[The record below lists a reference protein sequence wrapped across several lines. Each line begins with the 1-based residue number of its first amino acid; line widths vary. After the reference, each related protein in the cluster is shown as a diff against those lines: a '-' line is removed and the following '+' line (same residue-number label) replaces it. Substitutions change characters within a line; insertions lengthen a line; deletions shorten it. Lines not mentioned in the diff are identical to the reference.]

1 MHVVLGA
8 NGRAGGETASAL
20 IARGAKVRAVV
31 RRAEQGER
39 WRRRGAEVAVARIE
53 DVASMT
59 AAFAGAESAFLLN
72 PPFPDG
78 DPFERAEANGAA
90 LAEAARAARL
100 PRLVL
105 LSSVG
110 RSTPPAPASS
120 PRSTASR
127 RRSPG
132 RRRRPPSCAR
142 ATSSRPGARSPA
154 PRPAAS
160 CRASSPLD
168 QRIPMVST
176 IDIGATAARLMTEPW
191 SGHRVVEL
199 GGPAEASAADVA
211 GAFAAALGRPV
222 AAQLVPAEARVPM
235 LVEAG
240 LEREVAE
247 ALAGMYDGIA
257 SGRVVRE
264 DGTEHLRGSTPLAV
278 AVQRIVAALVPA

>member
-20 IARGAKVRAVV
+20 LARGARVRAVV

-39 WRRRGAEVAVARIE
+39 WRKRGAEVAVAEIE
-53 DVASMT
+53 DVAAMT

-100 PRLVL
+100 PKLVF

-110 RSTPPAPASS
+110 AQHADGTGIIATLNRVEAALAGAAPA
-120 PRSTASR
+120 TAFLRAGYFVETWSEVA
-127 RRSPG
+127 G
-132 RRRRPPSCAR
+132 AAADGVLPSFL
-142 ATSSRPGARSPA
+142 
-154 PRPAAS
+154 
-160 CRASSPLD
+160 PLE

-176 IDIGATAARLMTEPW
+176 IDIGVTAARLMTEPW

-211 GAFAAALGRPV
+211 GAFAATLGRPV
-222 AAQLVPAEARVPM
+222 AAQLVPVEARVPM

-240 LEREVAE
+240 LGREVAE

-257 SGRVVRE
+257 AGRAVRE

-278 AVQRIVAALVPA
+278 AVQRIAAAFAPA

>member
-20 IARGAKVRAVV
+20 LARGEKVRAVV

-39 WRRRGAEVAVARIE
+39 WRKRGAEVAVAEIE
-53 DVASMT
+53 DVAAMT

-90 LAEAARAARL
+90 LAEAAWDASL
-100 PRLVL
+100 PKLVF

-110 RSTPPAPASS
+110 AQHPSGTGIIATLNRVEAALAGAAP
-120 PRSTASR
+120 STAFL
-127 RRSPG
+127 
-132 RRRRPPSCAR
+132 
-142 ATSSRPGARSPA
+142 
-154 PRPAAS
+154 
-160 CRASSPLD
+160 RASYFVETWSEVAGAAAGGVLPTFLPLE
-168 QRIPMVST
+168 QKIPMVST
-176 IDIGATAARLMTEPW
+176 IDVGATAARLMTEPW
-191 SGHRVVEL
+191 NGHRVVEL
-199 GGPAEASAADVA
+199 AGPAEASAADVA

-222 AAQLVPAEARVPM
+222 GAELVPAEARVPM

-240 LEREVAE
+240 LSRQVAE

-257 SGRVVRE
+257 GGRAVRE

-278 AVQRIVAALVPA
+278 AVQRIVAALAPA